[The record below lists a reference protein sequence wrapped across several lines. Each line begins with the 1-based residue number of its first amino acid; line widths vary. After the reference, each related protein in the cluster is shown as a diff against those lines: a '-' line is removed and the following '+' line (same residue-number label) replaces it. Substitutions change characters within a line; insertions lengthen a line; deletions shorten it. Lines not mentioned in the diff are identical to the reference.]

1 MSATTKAIR
10 IASTG
15 GPEVMELVDVTLAD
29 PGPGEVLVRHDAIGL
44 NFVEIYHRSGLYP
57 VTLPSGMGSEG
68 AGVIEAVGPEVS
80 GFKPGDRVAYAT
92 SPLGSYSQ
100 ARVMPA
106 NVLVKLPDAIDTRQA
121 AAMMLQG
128 MTACYLVTRTYVVK
142 PGDTILLHAA
152 AGGVGLI
159 LSQWAKHIG
168 ARVIGTVGSEEKA
181 ALARALGCDEI
192 ILYRTE
198 DIVSRVKELTGGKGV
213 NVVYDSVGKD
223 TFDASLDS
231 LKPLGMLVSFGNA
244 SGPPPAFNP
253 LLLGTKG
260 SLFLTRPSLFH
271 YAAERA
277 DLEAL
282 AKALFDVVSSGAV
295 KIEIK
300 QTYPLAEATTAHLDL
315 EARRTTGST
324 ILLP

>member
-1 MSATTKAIR
+1 MSTTAKAIR
-10 IASTG
+10 ITKTG
-15 GPEVMELVDVTLAD
+15 GPEVMELVDVTLPD
-29 PGPGEVLVRHDAIGL
+29 PGPGEVLVRHEAIGL
-44 NFVEIYHRSGLYP
+44 NFVEIYHRTGLYP
-57 VTLPSGMGSEG
+57 VKLPSGMGGEG
-68 AGVIEAVGPEVS
+68 AGVIEAVWPDVS
-80 GFKPGDRVAYAT
+80 TFKPGDRVAYAT
-92 SPLGSYSQ
+92 SPLGSYSE

-106 NVLVKLPDAIDTRQA
+106 NVLVKLPDAIDTRRA

-128 MTACYLVTRTYVVK
+128 MTACYLVTRTYPVK
-142 PGDTILLHAA
+142 AGDTILLHAA

-168 ARVIGTVGSEEKA
+168 ARVIGTAGSEEKA
-181 ALARALGCDEI
+181 ALAKAHGCEEI

-198 DIVSRVKELTGGKGV
+198 DIVSRVKDLTGGKGV
-213 NVVYDSVGKD
+213 NVAYDSVGKD
-223 TFDASLDS
+223 TFNASLDS

-244 SGPPPAFNP
+244 SGPPPPFDP

-271 YAAERA
+271 YAADRA

-300 QTYPLAEATTAHLDL
+300 QTYPLADVAKAHEDL
-315 EARRTTGST
+315 AARRTTGST